1 MELYSSCKVAMQRC
15 SDTKSFTIS
24 HLYKEE
30 KTMDMH
36 LHDCYEVYFSISGGK
51 QFLIGNQFYPI
62 EPNDIFVI
70 NQYESH
76 MLTQIDKMI
85 HERIVLFVDPDYVK
99 KLSTEETNLDEFFS
113 ERPKNFSHRLSLDEN
128 QKKKFLYYV
137 DKITSAEGYGHDIIE
152 EAAFMELLVML
163 NEISDKNKP
172 KKSRQPKASGKE
184 YNHQINDILAYINNN
199 ISSQITLEQL
209 SSEFFLSESY
219 ICRIFKASTGTTIN
233 KYIVSRRIS
242 VAKALLADGM
252 SVTEAFEN
260 SGFTDYSNFF
270 KAFTKA
276 VGMSP
281 KKFAQLSLQ

>member
-1 MELYSSCKVAMQRC
+1 
-15 SDTKSFTIS
+15 
-24 HLYKEE
+24 
-30 KTMDMH
+30 
-36 LHDCYEVYFSISGGK
+36 
-51 QFLIGNQFYPI
+51 
-62 EPNDIFVI
+62 
-70 NQYESH
+70 

-99 KLSTEETNLDEFFS
+99 KLSTAETNLDEFFS
-113 ERPKNFSHRLSLDEN
+113 ERPKNFSHRLSLDKN

-137 DKITSAEGYGHDIIE
+137 DKITSTEGYGHDIIE

-163 NEISDKNKP
+163 NEISDKSKP

>member
-1 MELYSSCKVAMQRC
+1 MKQYYSCKEAMQQC
-15 SDTKSFTIS
+15 NDVQGFTIA

-62 EPNDIFVI
+62 APNDIFVI

-85 HERIVLFVDPDYVK
+85 HERIVLFVNPDYVK
-99 KLSTEETNLDEFFS
+99 KHSTFETNLDAFFS
-113 ERPKNFSHRLSLDEN
+113 QRPNNFSHRLSLDES
-128 QKKKFLYYV
+128 QKQKFLYYI
-137 DKITSAEGYGHDIIE
+137 DKITAAEGYGHDILE
-152 EAAFMELLVML
+152 QSAFMELLVLL
-163 NEISDKNKP
+163 NQISGANKLEEATEE
-172 KKSRQPKASGKE
+172 RE
-184 YNHQINDILAYINNN
+184 YNHQINDILKYINNN
-199 ISSQITLEQL
+199 ISSPITLEQL

-233 KYIVSRRIS
+233 KYITSRRIS
-242 VAKALLADGM
+242 VAKALLADGN
-252 SVTEAFEN
+252 SVSYAYEN
-260 SGFTDYSNFF
+260 SGFNDYSNFF

-281 KKFAQLSLQ
+281 KKFAQLSLN